1 MYTHALIKDNV
12 DLRYKF
18 RQNVDKLENDISP
31 LLMLEDSSLKAV
43 KLAIE
48 GKVNY
53 EYVTYLKHLNND
65 SQREVKNQKSV
76 LDGNKKKSF
85 ARKTVPYEAVSDHL

>member
-1 MYTHALIKDNV
+1 MTKQFPLKEMYTHALMKDNV
-12 DLRYKF
+12 DLRHKF

-53 EYVTYLKHLNND
+53 EYVTTSRRRSTRPWAGLPP
-65 SQREVKNQKSV
+65 
-76 LDGNKKKSF
+76 
-85 ARKTVPYEAVSDHL
+85 TV